1 MVDENI
7 KSDVTT
13 LRIKADAINPG
24 QRLDSFLAAALADDS
39 LSRSR
44 IKELLGGGNIK
55 VNGHVAKPAYRVRL
69 NDEFEVNIPP
79 LLSVDLV
86 PEKVEFTILYE
97 DQDLIVISKPPGLV
111 VHPACGHQTG
121 TLVHG
126 LLFHCDNLSGISGVE
141 RPGIVH
147 RLDMDTSGVM
157 VVAKN
162 DKSHQSLVEQF
173 KARKVE
179 KIYRAVIDGVLPHNE
194 GRITLPIGRHQTNRL
209 KMAINEKRGKSAVTN
224 YQLLERLP
232 DNMGYVEVRLETGR
246 THQIR
251 VHMAALGCPV
261 AGDGVY
267 GKKQRSRYDELAI
280 SRQCLHAYSLGF
292 THPRSGERMNFIA
305 PVWPDIANTL
315 DILRDR

>member
-1 MVDENI
+1 MVDPNKAAVVRTLII
-7 KSDVTT
+7 KSG
-13 LRIKADAINPG
+13 LANQG
-24 QRLDSFLAAALADDS
+24 QRLDSFLAAELTGDS

-44 IKELLGGGNIK
+44 IKELLASGNIK
-55 VNGHVAKPAYRVRL
+55 VNGNIAKPAYRIRL

-79 LLSVDLV
+79 LLPVDLT

-97 DQDLIVISKPPGLV
+97 DDDLIVISKPPGLV

-162 DKSHQSLVEQF
+162 DKSHQSLVAQF
-173 KARKVE
+173 KKREVE
-179 KIYRAVIDGVLPHNE
+179 KIYRAVIDGVPKQKE

-209 KMAINEKRGKSAVTN
+209 KMAINEKRGKPAITN
-224 YQLLERLP
+224 YQLLELLP
-232 DNMGYVEVRLETGR
+232 DNMSYIEVRLETGR

-251 VHMAALGCPV
+251 VHMAALGCPI
-261 AGDGVY
+261 AGDAVY
-267 GKKQRSRYDELAI
+267 GKKNRTLYDGLAI
-280 SRQCLHAYSLGF
+280 SRQCLHSYFLGF
-292 THPRSGERMNFIA
+292 THPRSGQRMNFTA
-305 PVWPDIANTL
+305 PLWPDIANTL
-315 DILRDR
+315 DLLRGH